1 MATSTT
7 IAAAASADHC
17 EGAQV
22 RLRNDPRLRD
32 VPWTDLLSMRRHEIA
47 HALTLSLPWLLA
59 SLAAAQWRLYPLAL
73 LASFM
78 FFLTG
83 LRQVHNAYHYALGVP
98 RAATEWVMLAL
109 SVMMLGSMHAVQ
121 VNHLRHHRY
130 CLGEEDVEAMSARL
144 PAWRALLLG
153 PWFPLRLH
161 HAALRVS
168 SPRQRRW
175 IGVELL
181 ANAVWIALVFA
192 VFENRVLEYHVM
204 VMALGQCLT
213 AFFAVWTVHHDCAGG
228 GFPARTIR
236 NPLKARLTYAMFYHV
251 EHHLFPT
258 VPTRRLAILA
268 RPRSRRAGSGCAEGL
283 LAEAQKQAD
292 VVKRSRETGLTR
304 RYCGFSAMLTST
316 R

>member
-1 MATSTT
+1 MATSAT
-7 IAAAASADHC
+7 IVSVASAHNCDA
-17 EGAQV
+17 AQL
-22 RLRNDPRLRD
+22 RLRNDPRLRN
-32 VPWTDLLSMRRHEIA
+32 VPWSDLLSLRRHEIA
-47 HALTLSLPWLLA
+47 HELTLSLPWLLA
-59 SLAAAQWRLYPLAL
+59 SLAAAHWRLYPLAL

-109 SVMMLGSMHAVQ
+109 SVLMLGSMHAVQ

-161 HAALRVS
+161 HAALQVG

-192 VFENRVLEYHVM
+192 FLNNRVLQYHVM
-204 VMALGQCLT
+204 AMALGQCLT
-213 AFFAVWTVHHDCAGG
+213 AFFAVWTVHHDCSDGA
-228 GFPARTIR
+228 FAARTIR

-251 EHHLFPT
+251 EHHLYPA
-258 VPTRRLAILA
+258 VPTRRLPILA
-268 RPRSRRAGSGCAEGL
+268 RRLDRVAPDLGAL
-283 LAEAQKQAD
+283 K
-292 VVKRSRETGLTR
+292 V
-304 RYCGFSAMLTST
+304 F
-316 R
+316 

>member
-1 MATSTT
+1 MATSAT
-7 IAAAASADHC
+7 IVSVASAHNCDA
-17 EGAQV
+17 AQL
-22 RLRNDPRLRD
+22 RLRNDPRLRN
-32 VPWTDLLSMRRHEIA
+32 VPWSDLLSLRRHEIA
-47 HALTLSLPWLLA
+47 HELTLSLPWLLA
-59 SLAAAQWRLYPLAL
+59 SLAAAHWRLYPLAL

-109 SVMMLGSMHAVQ
+109 SVLMLGSMHAVQ

-161 HAALRVS
+161 HAALQVG

-192 VFENRVLEYHVM
+192 FLDNRVLEYHVM
-204 VMALGQCLT
+204 AMALGQCLT
-213 AFFAVWTVHHDCAGG
+213 AFFAVWTVHHDCSDGA
-228 GFPARTIR
+228 FPARTIR
-236 NPLKARLTYAMFYHV
+236 NPLKAWLTYAMFYHV
-251 EHHLFPT
+251 EHHLYPA
-258 VPTRRLAILA
+258 VPTRRLPILA
-268 RPRSRRAGSGCAEGL
+268 RRLDRVAPDLGAL
-283 LAEAQKQAD
+283 K
-292 VVKRSRETGLTR
+292 V
-304 RYCGFSAMLTST
+304 F
-316 R
+316 

>member
-1 MATSTT
+1 M
-7 IAAAASADHC
+7 
-17 EGAQV
+17 
-22 RLRNDPRLRD
+22 RNDPRLRN
-32 VPWTDLLSMRRHEIA
+32 VPWSDLLSLRRHEIA
-47 HALTLSLPWLLA
+47 HELTLSLPWLLA
-59 SLAAAQWRLYPLAL
+59 SLAAAHWRLYPLAL

-109 SVMMLGSMHAVQ
+109 SVLMLGSMHAVQ

-161 HAALRVS
+161 HAALQVG

-192 VFENRVLEYHVM
+192 FLDNRVLQYHVM
-204 VMALGQCLT
+204 AMALGQCLT
-213 AFFAVWTVHHDCAGG
+213 AFFAVWTVHHDCSDGA
-228 GFPARTIR
+228 FPARTIR

-251 EHHLFPT
+251 EHHLYPA
-258 VPTRRLAILA
+258 VPTRRLPILA
-268 RPRSRRAGSGCAEGL
+268 RRLDRVAPDLGAL
-283 LAEAQKQAD
+283 K
-292 VVKRSRETGLTR
+292 V
-304 RYCGFSAMLTST
+304 F
-316 R
+316 

>member
-1 MATSTT
+1 MATSAT
-7 IAAAASADHC
+7 IVSVASAHNCDA
-17 EGAQV
+17 AQV
-22 RLRNDPRLRD
+22 RLRNDPRLRN
-32 VPWTDLLSMRRHEIA
+32 VPWSDLLSLRRHEIA
-47 HALTLSLPWLLA
+47 HELTLSLPWLLA
-59 SLAAAQWRLYPLAL
+59 SLAAAHWRLYPLAL

-109 SVMMLGSMHAVQ
+109 SVLMLGSMHAVQ

-161 HAALRVS
+161 HAALQVG

-192 VFENRVLEYHVM
+192 FLDNRVLQYHVM
-204 VMALGQCLT
+204 AMALGQCLT
-213 AFFAVWTVHHDCAGG
+213 AFFAVWTVHHDCSDGA
-228 GFPARTIR
+228 FPARTIR
-236 NPLKARLTYAMFYHV
+236 NPLKAWLTYAMFYHV
-251 EHHLFPT
+251 EHHLYPA
-258 VPTRRLAILA
+258 VPTRRLPILA
-268 RPRSRRAGSGCAEGL
+268 RRLDRVAPDLGAL
-283 LAEAQKQAD
+283 K
-292 VVKRSRETGLTR
+292 V
-304 RYCGFSAMLTST
+304 F
-316 R
+316 

>member
-1 MATSTT
+1 MATSAT
-7 IAAAASADHC
+7 IVSVASAHDC
-17 EGAQV
+17 DAAQV
-22 RLRNDPRLRD
+22 RLRNDPRLRN
-32 VPWTDLLSMRRHEIA
+32 VPWSDLLSLRRHEIA
-47 HALTLSLPWLLA
+47 HELTLSLPWLLA
-59 SLAAAQWRLYPLAL
+59 SLAAAHWRLYPLAL

-109 SVMMLGSMHAVQ
+109 SVLMLGSMHAVQ

-161 HAALRVS
+161 HAALQVG

-192 VFENRVLEYHVM
+192 FLDNRVLQYHVM
-204 VMALGQCLT
+204 AMALGQCLT
-213 AFFAVWTVHHDCAGG
+213 AFFAVWTVHHDCSDGA
-228 GFPARTIR
+228 FPARTIR

-251 EHHLFPT
+251 EHHLYPA
-258 VPTRRLAILA
+258 VPTRRLPILA
-268 RPRSRRAGSGCAEGL
+268 RRLDRVAPDLGAL
-283 LAEAQKQAD
+283 K
-292 VVKRSRETGLTR
+292 V
-304 RYCGFSAMLTST
+304 F
-316 R
+316 

>member
-1 MATSTT
+1 MATSAT
-7 IAAAASADHC
+7 IVSVASAHDC
-17 EGAQV
+17 DAAQV
-22 RLRNDPRLRD
+22 RLRNDPRLRN
-32 VPWTDLLSMRRHEIA
+32 VPWSDLLSLRRHEIA
-47 HALTLSLPWLLA
+47 HELTLSLPWLLA
-59 SLAAAQWRLYPLAL
+59 SLAAAHWRLYPLAL

-109 SVMMLGSMHAVQ
+109 SVLMLGSMHAVQ

-161 HAALRVS
+161 HAALQVG

-192 VFENRVLEYHVM
+192 FLDNRVLEYHVM
-204 VMALGQCLT
+204 AMALGQCLT
-213 AFFAVWTVHHDCAGG
+213 AFFAVWTVHHDCSDGA
-228 GFPARTIR
+228 FPARTIR
-236 NPLKARLTYAMFYHV
+236 NPLTARLTYAMFYHV
-251 EHHLFPT
+251 EHHLYPA
-258 VPTRRLAILA
+258 VPTRRLPILA
-268 RPRSRRAGSGCAEGL
+268 RRLDRVAPDLGAL
-283 LAEAQKQAD
+283 K
-292 VVKRSRETGLTR
+292 V
-304 RYCGFSAMLTST
+304 F
-316 R
+316 